1 MRINCI
7 ACGHRFDLDEAYD
20 DYSGRVKCSV
30 CRSMLQ
36 ISTEGGKVRSV
47 DLAGQ
52 ATDLP
57 AQPLVHS
64 HSLPQ
69 RKGPPRATLVG

>member
-7 ACGHRFDLDEAYD
+7 ACGHRFELDEAYD

-36 ISTEGGKVRSV
+36 ISTEGGKVKSV
-47 DLAGQ
+47 DLSGQ
-52 ATDLP
+52 P
-57 AQPLVHS
+57 VVQS
-64 HSLPQ
+64 HSMPQ
-69 RKGPPRATLVG
+69 RKGPPKATLVG

>member
-7 ACGHRFDLDEAYD
+7 ACGHRFELDEAYD

-36 ISTEGGKVRSV
+36 ISTEGGKVKSV
-47 DLAGQ
+47 DLSGQ
-52 ATDLP
+52 A
-57 AQPLVHS
+57 AVQS
-64 HSLPQ
+64 HSVPQ
-69 RKGPPRATLVG
+69 RKGPPRAAMVG

>member
-7 ACGHRFDLDEAYD
+7 ACGHRFELDDAYD

-36 ISTEGGKVRSV
+36 ISTEGGKVKSV
-47 DLAGQ
+47 DLSGR
-52 ATDLP
+52 P
-57 AQPLVHS
+57 ANLSEQPAAQS
-64 HSLPQ
+64 HSMPQ

>member
-7 ACGHRFDLDEAYD
+7 ACGHRFELDDAYD

-36 ISTEGGKVRSV
+36 ISTEGGKVKSV
-47 DLAGQ
+47 DVPGQ
-52 ATDLP
+52 P
-57 AQPLVHS
+57 EQPVLHS
-64 HSLPQ
+64 IPQ
-69 RKGPPRATLVG
+69 RKGPPKQMLVG

>member
-7 ACGHRFDLDEAYD
+7 ACGHRFELDDAYD

-36 ISTEGGKVRSV
+36 ISTEGGKVKSV
-47 DLAGQ
+47 DVAG
-52 ATDLP
+52 DP
-57 AQPLVHS
+57 AAHSS
-64 HSLPQ
+64 HSIPQ